1 YSNGVKIHTS
11 HDQPSQSHLFNLC
24 TRSIKIL
31 RQPFPCKIRI
41 IGVASYNISLVACG
55 AALGGVEVTPKIW
68 DIAAVWVILRG
79 AGGVFVSLN
88 DDPIFPL
95 KIGQNYGKKPFP
107 CLVASKPEL
116 VSFFKPL
123 VQGIIS

>member
-1 YSNGVKIHTS
+1 M
-11 HDQPSQSHLFNLC
+11 
-24 TRSIKIL
+24 
-31 RQPFPCKIRI
+31 

-68 DIAAVWVILRG
+68 DIAAVWVILKG

-95 KIGQNYGKKPFP
+95 KIGDDYGKKSFP
-107 CLVASKPEL
+107 CLVASQPEL
-116 VSFFKPL
+116 VPFFKPF
-123 VQGIIS
+123 VQCILS